1 MFIPFTLLQN
11 QRNILLTTVDG
22 KDYDNLVTATG
33 AEWKRR
39 RNVLS
44 PAFSAHK
51 MKLVCV
57 PDIVIILFLKISDTV
72 YCALWALV

>member
-1 MFIPFTLLQN
+1 MMIPFTLLQN
-11 QRNILLTTVDG
+11 QRSILRPTVDG
-22 KDYDNLVTATG
+22 KDYDNLFFASG

-39 RNVLS
+39 WNVLS

-57 PDIVIILFLKISDTV
+57 I
-72 YCALWALV
+72 

>member
-11 QRNILLTTVDG
+11 QRNILRPTVDG
-22 KDYDNLVTATG
+22 KDYENLVTATG
-33 AEWKRR
+33 GEWKRR
-39 RNVLS
+39 RSVLS

-57 PDIVIILFLKISDTV
+57 I
-72 YCALWALV
+72 